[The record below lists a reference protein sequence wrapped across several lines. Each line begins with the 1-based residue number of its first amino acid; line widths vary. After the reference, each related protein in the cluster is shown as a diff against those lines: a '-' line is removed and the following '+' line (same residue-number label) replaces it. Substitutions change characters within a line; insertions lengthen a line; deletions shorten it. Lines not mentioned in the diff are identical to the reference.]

1 MTQIILN
8 IEDTS
13 ILPSLKTILGA
24 LKGVSLATPEDSHDN
39 DITTSKAYQEAME
52 DKKCGRIYHAKNA
65 EDMFKQILG

>member
-24 LKGVSLATPEDSHDN
+24 LKGVSLVTSEDVNEN
-39 DITTSKAYQEAME
+39 DISKSKAYQEAME
-52 DKKCGRIYHAKNA
+52 DKQHGRIYHAKNA